1 MEKNLIITTTPISS
15 INKLKCEKCRL
26 IPEFTI
32 FNSSNRVKI
41 FSSCDNKHLNISLLD
56 DYIKNTI
63 SNDNDTKCCEKCK
76 KEKSN

>member
-41 FSSCDNKHLNISLLD
+41 FSSCDNKHLNI
-56 DYIKNTI
+56 
-63 SNDNDTKCCEKCK
+63 
-76 KEKSN
+76 